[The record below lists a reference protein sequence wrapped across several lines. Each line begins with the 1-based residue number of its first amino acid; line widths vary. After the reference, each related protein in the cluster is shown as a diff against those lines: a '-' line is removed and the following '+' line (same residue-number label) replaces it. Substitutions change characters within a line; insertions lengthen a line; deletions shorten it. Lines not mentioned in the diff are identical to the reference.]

1 MVTCASGN
9 SSFTACASRCAVECR
24 RISTPSGSRSV
35 TMATSASAS
44 MRWLVS
50 TSLPFTF
57 PASAARARPAPI
69 ELAISAT
76 VTGPGNDFD
85 EPSGRRILGIALEDA
100 YYHGDCSSQPRD
112 QRLRSRARSAPA
124 GHRAP
129 GSRSADRGDFFRFTK
144 FREWDASEMSFGKAV
159 SLLSEERPNIVAIP
173 VFPSRVFRHS
183 AIYLGRNSSIR
194 KPKDL
199 EGKRVGIPEWA
210 QTAGIYV
217 RGLLQHEYG
226 VDLAAIDWRQAGVRE
241 PGRIEKVELK
251 LPEGVKIAA
260 MPERSLSEMLAAGDL
275 DAVISARDPGGER
288 LFADYQQIEAD
299 YFRKTRIYP
308 IMHVVV
314 LRKPVYERDRWI
326 AMNLLKA
333 FEEAKRGSLARIADI
348 GVSHVPVPWIAEQVR
363 RWRALAGEDFW
374 PYGVEPNRPTLEA
387 FLQYAFEQGVGRK
400 RLAVEDLFARETLE
414 SFKI

>member
-1 MVTCASGN
+1 MHTITVTVPLS
-9 SSFTACASRCAVECR
+9 
-24 RISTPSGSRSV
+24 
-35 TMATSASAS
+35 
-44 MRWLVS
+44 
-50 TSLPFTF
+50 
-57 PASAARARPAPI
+57 
-69 ELAISAT
+69 LAISAYDH
-76 VTGPGNDFD
+76 VRDLRPQ
-85 EPSGRRILGIALEDA
+85 GIDLLVLEL
-100 YYHGDCSSQPRD
+100 PIEEI
-112 QRLRSRARSAPA
+112 
-124 GHRAP
+124 
-129 GSRSADRGDFFRFTK
+129 FFRFTK

-159 SLLSEERPNIVAIP
+159 SLLSEERPDIVAIP

-183 AIYLGRNSSIR
+183 AIYLGRDSSIR
-194 KPKDL
+194 KPKEL

-210 QTAGIYV
+210 QTAGIYA
-217 RGLLQHEYG
+217 RGMLQHEYG

-251 LPEGVKIAA
+251 LPKGVKIVA
-260 MPERSLSEMLAAGDL
+260 MPERSLSEMLAAGEL
-275 DAVISARDPGGER
+275 DAAISARDPGGER

-387 FLQYAFEQGVGRK
+387 FLQYSLEQGVARK
-400 RLAVEDLFARETLE
+400 RLAPEDLFARETLE